1 MAAFIRVILRRRA
14 LTATILVVLLGL
26 AMFSART
33 IRLRF
38 QFRDFFDYP
47 ANPDLALFK
56 EDNEEFG
63 DPAGYVVA
71 MIDADDVFQRD
82 VLDYVR
88 RITAAL
94 EPDPL
99 FSRIRSLVN
108 VHAIRGQGD
117 EVASGPLMTE
127 IPATPAAMAELKRF
141 VLSSPLL
148 VRRLVS
154 VDGKTT
160 AVLAQMRTPAQFSS
174 VPEQQAAVASVE
186 KVLAAH
192 PPPRGVVVRLTGA
205 PVVEVGVTESLIKDQ
220 LVLMPAVMTVLLVML
235 FLMFRSSHGIILC
248 MAAVNAAT
256 IGTAGIFALLGR
268 PVDIIGSVIPTTIL
282 VYGVVDP
289 IFVLT
294 RVLGKLEA
302 GRTRT
307 DAIVESFKELG
318 WPCLLTSLTTALG
331 FASFVTA
338 RAPTIRYYGIS
349 VAIGVLLAW
358 VTTMTVL
365 PLLLSVFPLPKR
377 RFSGLALSRF
387 IDGKLASLWGFLKR
401 RLGLAVVATCVVLVA
416 GAFAARKQH
425 INNVYV
431 DGLPHGQAQAD
442 VRALESRLSGVVRLT
457 VHLDGAPGAMKRP
470 EVLKAIE
477 LIDTTMERH
486 PLVTTS
492 SSLADL
498 VGEANQ
504 AFHAGDPTQ
513 HVVPASQAL
522 VAQYLALVDPADRAD
537 FVTDDYAKSHI
548 ALLLLD
554 TGSEDARAVAGYLE
568 AVIARSGLAALGVHA
583 ALTGNAVVNYSE
595 LDHVVEELL
604 YGFVIAFLVIVAL
617 QWIMF
622 RSLRIALISVVPNLL
637 PMIACFVALRVLGF
651 PLKIDSALVLC
662 ISIGGLFNTTIHF
675 AARVRQ
681 RVAAGDREPDAVI
694 LHAMRATGPASLF
707 TAATLSAGFAVL
719 LLSSFPGLRA
729 LGLLSMVTLLVG
741 FFADMIVTAVLMRLG
756 FDWKTAMR
764 SRSSPAI
771 GTLADPPSTSV
782 ALDTG
787 DRP

>member
-1 MAAFIRVILRRRA
+1 MAAFIRFILRHRA
-14 LTATILVVLLGL
+14 LTAAVLFVLLGL

-47 ANPDLALFK
+47 ANPNLALFK

-63 DPAGYVVA
+63 DPAGYVIA
-71 MIDADDVFQRD
+71 MIEADDVFQRD
-82 VLDYVR
+82 VLEYVHQL
-88 RITAAL
+88 TAAL
-94 EPDPL
+94 EPDPI
-99 FSRIRSLVN
+99 FSRIRSLSS
-108 VHAIRGQGD
+108 VHAIRGKGD
-117 EVASGPLMTE
+117 DVTSGPLMTE
-127 IPATPAAMAELKRF
+127 IPATPAAMAELKQF
-141 VLSSPLL
+141 VLASPLF
-148 VRRLVS
+148 VRRLIS
-154 VDGKTT
+154 ADGKTT

-174 VPEQQAAVASVE
+174 VSEQKAAVASVE

-192 PPPRGVVVRLTGA
+192 PAPPGVHVRITGA
-205 PVVEVGVTESLIKDQ
+205 PVIEVGVTDSIIKDQ
-220 LVLMPAVMTVLLVML
+220 LVLMPAVMSVLLLML
-235 FLMFRSSHGIILC
+235 FLVFRSSHGIILC

-256 IGTAGIFALLGR
+256 IGTAGIFALMGR
-268 PVDIIGSVIPTTIL
+268 PVDLIGSIIPTTIL

-294 RVLGKLEA
+294 RVLNKLEA
-302 GRTRT
+302 GKAKV
-307 DAIVESFKELG
+307 DAIVESFTELG
-318 WPCLLTSLTTALG
+318 LPCFLTSLTTALG
-331 FASFVTA
+331 FAAFVTA
-338 RAPTIRYYGIS
+338 RAPTVRYYGIT

-365 PLLLSVFPLPKR
+365 PLLLSVFPAPKR
-377 RFSGLALSRF
+377 RFGSLASTRF
-387 IDGKLASLWGFLKR
+387 IDGKLASLWGFLKG
-401 RLGLAVVATCVVLVA
+401 RLGFAVVATCVVLVI
-416 GAFAARKQH
+416 GGFAARKQH

-431 DGLPHGQAQAD
+431 EDLPHGQAQAD
-442 VRALESRLSGVVRLT
+442 VRVLESRLSGVVRLT
-457 VHLDGAPGAMKRP
+457 VHLDGPRDAMKQP
-470 EVLKAIE
+470 AVLKAIE
-477 LIDTTMERH
+477 MIDTTMEHH

-504 AFHAGDPTQ
+504 AFNAGDPSM
-513 HVVPASQAL
+513 HVVPASKAL

-554 TGSEDARAVAGYLE
+554 TGSEDARAVGRYLQG
-568 AVIARSGLAALGVHA
+568 VIARSGIEALGVKA
-583 ALTGNAVVNYSE
+583 SLTGNAVVNYSE
-595 LDHVVEELL
+595 LDSVVEELL
-604 YGFVIAFLVIVAL
+604 YGFVTAFLIIVAL
-617 QWIMF
+617 QWLMF
-622 RSLRIALISVVPNLL
+622 RSLRIALISIIPNLI
-637 PMIACFVALRVLGF
+637 PMIACFVTLRLLNF
-651 PLKIDSALVLC
+651 PLKIDSGLVLC

-681 RVAAGDREPDAVI
+681 RVAAGDREPDGVI

-707 TAATLSAGFAVL
+707 SAVTLSGGFAVL

-756 FDWKTAMR
+756 FNWKTAMR
-764 SRSSPAI
+764 QRAAV
-771 GTLADPPSTSV
+771 GRLADAAPVSV
-782 ALDTG
+782 SPETG
-787 DRP
+787 DHP